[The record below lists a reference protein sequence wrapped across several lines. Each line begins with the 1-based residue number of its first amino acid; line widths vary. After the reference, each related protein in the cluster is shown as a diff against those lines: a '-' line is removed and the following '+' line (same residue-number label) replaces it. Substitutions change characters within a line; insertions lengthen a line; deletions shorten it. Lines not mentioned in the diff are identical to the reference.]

1 MAALIELKDMTCFRG
16 DQRSFIEGA
25 NVKFLSGEKV
35 AVLVPSDSAR
45 GLITNLIAGFVNPYK
60 GKVYVF
66 GQDMAWLDD
75 EARNGLRQNIGFVF
89 PECMLISNLKVI
101 ENVSLPLL
109 YHSDLTYDECME
121 RSLRLLGSA
130 GYRGEIW
137 APPGAL
143 SLYALRA
150 VATARA
156 MAMEPDILVC
166 EDITGGLSAD
176 QRAKLMDVTSEYHS
190 TRKGSL
196 LLHITYQ
203 ESDIDLIN
211 PDRVVRIDGNRFV
224 E

>member
-1 MAALIELKDMTCFRG
+1 MATLIELKDMTCFRG
-16 DQRSFIEGA
+16 DQHSFIDGA
-25 NVKFLSGEKV
+25 NVKFLGGEKV
-35 AVLVPSDSAR
+35 AVLVPSDFAR
-45 GLITNLIAGFVNPYK
+45 GLITNLIAGLADPDK
-60 GKVYVF
+60 GEVYVF

-75 EARNGLRQNIGFVF
+75 EALNGLRQKIGFVF

-101 ENVSLPLL
+101 ENVALPLL

-121 RSLRLLGSA
+121 RSVRLLGSA
-130 GYRGEIW
+130 GYRGEVW
-137 APPGAL
+137 VQPGAL

-166 EDITGGLSAD
+166 EDITGGLGAD
-176 QRAKLMDVTSEYHS
+176 QRAKIMDVTSEYHG

-203 ESDIDLIN
+203 ESDIGLIN
-211 PDRVVRIDGNRFV
+211 PDRVIRIDGNRFV

>member
-1 MAALIELKDMTCFRG
+1 MAVLVELKDLTCFSAE
-16 DQRSFIEGA
+16 QPNFIEGA

-35 AVLVPSDSAR
+35 AILAPLDSIK
-45 GLITNLIAGFVNPYK
+45 GLIVKLIAGLVNPYK
-60 GKVYVF
+60 GEVYVF
-66 GQDMAWLDD
+66 GQDVAWLD
-75 EARNGLRQNIGFVF
+75 EESLNGLRQKMGFVF
-89 PECMLISNLKVI
+89 PESMLISNLKVI

-109 YHSDLTYDECME
+109 YHSDLTYDESME

-137 APPGAL
+137 APPGTL
-143 SLYALRA
+143 STYALRA

-156 MAMEPDILVC
+156 MAMEPDILIC
-166 EDITGGLSAD
+166 EDLTGGLDAAN
-176 QRAKLMDVTSEYHS
+176 RAALMAVTTEYHG

-203 ESDIDLIN
+203 ESDIGLMN
-211 PDRVVRIDGNRFV
+211 PDRVFRIEGNRLV